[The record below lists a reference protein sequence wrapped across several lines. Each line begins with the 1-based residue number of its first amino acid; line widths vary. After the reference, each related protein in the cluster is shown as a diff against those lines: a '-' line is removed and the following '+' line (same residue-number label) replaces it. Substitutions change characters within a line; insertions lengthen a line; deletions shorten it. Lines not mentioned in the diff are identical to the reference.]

1 MLKDSL
7 DAILSYVSRMLLT
20 YRGYEITTMPR
31 VRNLSK
37 VEVLG
42 QANLCCSLVK
52 KYGEDWNR
60 DAETEFNKSLL
71 SKTTVVNIFNVSAG
85 KTMRV
90 SRQNGQHK
98 KKKIDSQR
106 LHVAT
111 NVAQFS

>member
-1 MLKDSL
+1 
-7 DAILSYVSRMLLT
+7 
-20 YRGYEITTMPR
+20 MPR

-52 KYGEDWNR
+52 KYGEDRNR

-90 SRQNGQHK
+90 SRLNGQR

-111 NVAQFS
+111 NVVQFS

>member
-7 DAILSYVSRMLLT
+7 DAILSYVSRVPLT

-52 KYGEDWNR
+52 KLEDWNR

-90 SRQNGQHK
+90 SRLNGQRK
-98 KKKIDSQR
+98 KKNRQSKT
-106 LHVAT
+106 ACGY
-111 NVAQFS
+111 

>member
-1 MLKDSL
+1 
-7 DAILSYVSRMLLT
+7 
-20 YRGYEITTMPR
+20 MPR

-52 KYGEDWNR
+52 KYGEDRNR

-90 SRQNGQHK
+90 SRLNGQRK

-111 NVAQFS
+111 NVVQFS